1 MMKAVIRPKGEMRD
15 SKIEWMKMIPNEWTT
30 PKLLYVLR
38 NKISDGPHETPHY
51 VENGIPFISL
61 ECLNES
67 KTINFS
73 LCKRFIS
80 QEDYNRYSL
89 KTKLEKDDI
98 LFSKAASIGKTAI
111 VDERQFMVWS
121 PIAIIKNNARK
132 IDNKFLY
139 YLLNC
144 TELIMSITLNG
155 SMNTQINVGMR
166 EIEQV
171 RIPLPTLPEQQI
183 IADYLDEK
191 CGKIDEIIAEAKAS
205 IDEYENLRQS
215 IIYEILTKG
224 PDDNVEMKDSGVEW
238 IGKVPSHWMIGK
250 VKYGTTKVGSGK
262 TPKGGAEVYMTSGV
276 MFLRSQNI
284 YNDGLRLDNPYY
296 ISEEIDEEMKNTRVQ
311 KNDVL
316 LNITGGSIGRCCI
329 FDGSIP
335 NANVNQHVCI
345 IRVNS
350 SVFLPEY
357 MHLFWIS
364 PIGQIS
370 IKSYQTGGNREGMSA
385 EAIKNTP
392 IPIIPI
398 GEQRRIV
405 DLIKPKIDDF
415 NSLISEKESL
425 INDLEAYKKSLIYEV
440 VTGKRRVV

>member
-1 MMKAVIRPKGEMRD
+1 MARMKSSNTEWLGDIPTEWDVAQIGNYYELRNEKVSDYDFEPLSVTMKGIVPQLATAAKSDDHSNRKLVKKGDFVINSRSDRRGSCGISPLDGSVSLINIVMEPRGEMNPQYYNWLFHTEQFAD
-15 SKIEWMKMIPNEWTT
+15 EFYKWGHGIVDDLWTT
-30 PKLLYVLR
+30 RWQEMK
-38 NKISDGPHETPHY
+38 KI
-51 VENGIPFISL
+51 L
-61 ECLNES
+61 
-67 KTINFS
+67 
-73 LCKRFIS
+73 
-80 QEDYNRYSL
+80 
-89 KTKLEKDDI
+89 
-98 LFSKAASIGKTAI
+98 I
-111 VDERQFMVWS
+111 VAPS
-121 PIAIIKNNARK
+121 P
-132 IDNKFLY
+132 D
-139 YLLNC
+139 
-144 TELIMSITLNG
+144 
-155 SMNTQINVGMR
+155 
-166 EIEQV
+166 
-171 RIPLPTLPEQQI
+171 EQQA
-183 IADYLDEK
+183 IADYLDET
-191 CGKIDEIIAEAKAS
+191 CSKIDEIIAEAKAS

-364 PIGQIS
+364 LIGQIS

-415 NSLISEKESL
+415 NSLIAEKESL
-425 INDLEAYKKSLIYEV
+425 INDLEAYKKSLIYEM